1 MELEGKLATARKIG
15 EMKNSNVSQVNDKNK
30 EQQEGKEEEKKEE
43 KKWFIFWYFF
53 NLTNPFFIRYQLMLV
68 C

>member
-1 MELEGKLATARKIG
+1 MQRNRLWSWRKLATARKIG

-43 KKWFIFWYFF
+43 KKWFIFWYF
-53 NLTNPFFIRYQLMLV
+53 LI
-68 C
+68 